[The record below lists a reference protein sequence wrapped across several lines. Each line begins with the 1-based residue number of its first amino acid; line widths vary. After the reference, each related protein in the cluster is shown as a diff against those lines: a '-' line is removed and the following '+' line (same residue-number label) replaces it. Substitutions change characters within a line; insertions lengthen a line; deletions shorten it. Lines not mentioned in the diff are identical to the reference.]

1 MYRKTILFGTLA
13 LLWSCEN
20 PKPLKAE
27 IQKLN
32 TENTRLQ
39 KELTDLKTAYIN
51 LQQDNNRLSVAR
63 DTLTVRLKKQEDL
76 VKLEQKARE
85 APLELT
91 NFVIQNENAKGEI
104 LQATNPFKKKEVR
117 YLCFN
122 LKAQN
127 NVGKLGKPL
136 KGKLYAV
143 YRMGSLVQR
152 MADAGTFT
160 TDEGKKIVYTT
171 AWEIDNK
178 DKSLIMDKGIG
189 DKAGGIFEK
198 GNWVLELW
206 FEEKNKGDAYKLAA
220 TAFVIN

>member
-13 LLWSCEN
+13 LLWSCED
-20 PKPLKAE
+20 PKPLKVE

-32 TENTRLQ
+32 TENARLQ
-39 KELTDLKTAYIN
+39 KEVTDLKTSYIQ
-51 LQQDNNRLSVAR
+51 LQQDNNKLSTAR

-85 APLELT
+85 TPLELT
-91 NFVIQNENAKGEI
+91 NLVVQNENAKGEI
-104 LQATNPFKKKEVR
+104 LHATNPFKKKDVR

-127 NVGKLGKPL
+127 NVAKLGNSL

-152 MADAGTFT
+152 MTDAGTFK

-178 DKSLIMDKGIG
+178 DKNLIMDKGIG
-189 DKAGGIFEK
+189 DKSSGIFEK
-198 GNWVLELW
+198 GTWVLELW

-220 TAFVIN
+220 TGFVIN